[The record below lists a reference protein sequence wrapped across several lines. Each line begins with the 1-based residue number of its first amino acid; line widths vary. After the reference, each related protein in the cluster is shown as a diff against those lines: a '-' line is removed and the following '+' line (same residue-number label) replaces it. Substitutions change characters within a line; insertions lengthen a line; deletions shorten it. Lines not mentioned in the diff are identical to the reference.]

1 MKHLSSA
8 FFVVTI
14 CNAQIIATVAGG
26 GGEGPG
32 DNGPATKAQMMQ
44 PVSVALDGAGN
55 LYIADSQDQRVRK
68 VDATGVITTLAGTGN
83 RDFSGDGGPAAT
95 AGLNTPSGVAV
106 DTAGNVYIADRLN
119 HRIRRV
125 TAAGIITT
133 FAGTGTA
140 SFSGDGGPATSATL
154 NSPDAVAVDG
164 AGNVYISDT
173 NNRRI
178 RKVTVAGTI
187 STFAGNGTVNYSG
200 DGGPAISA
208 GIPAPGGVFADA
220 AGNLYVS
227 DSTNRIRKVNTSGV
241 ISTVAGVGGTGAAG
255 DGGPALSAQLSTPT
269 GVALDGAGNLYI
281 GDTFNNRVRK
291 VTPAGTIT
299 TFAGGGLVGGNFGDG
314 GPATSASLAL
324 PNGVAVDGAGNVFIA
339 DSNHGRVRKVLSA
352 AGPVLTLVANAFGDA
367 PTIAPNTWV
376 ELKGTAL
383 SSTSRIWQGADFVNN
398 LMPTQLDAVSVTVN
412 GRRAFV
418 YYISSTQVNI
428 LTPPDDLSGTVQ
440 VQLTNAAGSSA
451 MNVAAQTASPSFFVF
466 DGVHVTATHLNG
478 NLIGPETLYPG
489 ASTPAAPN
497 ETIILYANGLGA
509 TSSPVVGG
517 AITQGGTL
525 SQFPILNIGGI
536 PATVSFA
543 GLISPGLFQL
553 NVLVPPLVPDG
564 DNALTGTYNGQAMQ
578 TGVILNVRR

>member
-383 SSTSRIWQGADFVNN
+383 SSTSRIWQGTDFVDN
-398 LMPTQLDAVSVTVN
+398 LMPTQLDGVGVTVN
-412 GRRAFV
+412 GLRAFV

-553 NVLVPPLVPDG
+553 NVLVPPSVPDG

>member
-178 RKVTVAGTI
+178 RKVT
-187 STFAGNGTVNYSG
+187 
-200 DGGPAISA
+200 
-208 GIPAPGGVFADA
+208 
-220 AGNLYVS
+220 
-227 DSTNRIRKVNTSGV
+227 
-241 ISTVAGVGGTGAAG
+241 
-255 DGGPALSAQLSTPT
+255 
-269 GVALDGAGNLYI
+269 
-281 GDTFNNRVRK
+281 
-291 VTPAGTIT
+291 PAGTIT
-299 TFAGGGLVGGNFGDG
+299 TVAGGGLVGGNFGDG

-398 LMPTQLDAVSVTVN
+398 LMSTQLDAVSVTVN

-553 NVLVPPLVPDG
+553 NVLVPPSVPDG

-578 TGVILNVRR
+578 TGVILDVRR